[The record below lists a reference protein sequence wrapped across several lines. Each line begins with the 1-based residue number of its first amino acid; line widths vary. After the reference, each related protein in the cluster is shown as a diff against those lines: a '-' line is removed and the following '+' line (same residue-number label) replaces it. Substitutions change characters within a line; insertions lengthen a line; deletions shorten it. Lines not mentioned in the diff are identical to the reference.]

1 MQVEISFF
9 FFIHSFKDMFWLTLH
24 SIPLYLPHPLRRRSV
39 CSHTETADD
48 EAGCLIRFDPD
59 VRIVIPVV
67 ARQDGCACSS
77 YSSCTSNGVE
87 VNPRCGCQD
96 FLGEGS
102 PFCYTQ
108 GYCPTSEFSLT
119 FLGAKYRSCE
129 VSPSPPPASFACLDP
144 LFPDQWHHSYLRST
158 DAWSHTKGAGST
170 IVVIDDGVQYRHPD
184 LRVSVADSY
193 GWQFSTGSRIGS
205 ADDDFARHGTAS
217 AGVTSAVRDNG
228 RGGCGIASEATLVA
242 VKLLQNYMETS
253 VDYYFSDDLL
263 VSTLTDFETRDGT
276 VLSNSWGPTDDR
288 RVEGPG
294 ILQSYSRIDAAIIS
308 FGRNGRK
315 GKGGVVVFA
324 AGNGGEYDNS
334 NDDGFTSHS
343 YTFAV
348 GAIGDDGR
356 RTTYSEP
363 GACIDVVAPSDGG
376 WRSVVTADVVGP
388 AGYDISNW
396 TGTFG
401 GTSAA
406 TPMVS
411 AVLAL
416 ILSVRPELA
425 LRDLKRILHTTTTI
439 NDPDDESWIRNDH
452 GRLYSPWY
460 GFGQVDALAAVTA
473 AKNWTLLGPS
483 REMCSPEWYG
493 YLPLTAETVVV
504 PFSELERDVDS
515 VDEVRVFVDIEHERR
530 GDVSL
535 VLVSPAATRS
545 VLTFAVPQSVFMQTT
560 SFVGH
565 SYLSHA
571 FSGEKSPRSGWK
583 LEIHDA
589 TSRGRLVRSHVC
601 VKGDVLTFPLS
612 PPPSSP
618 QTSPDRPDRVTVF
631 VRGVIWT
638 AVGLL
643 YAGLAVAFW
652 HLSNSPNGVTE
663 REESA

>member
-1 MQVEISFF
+1 MNPLWLPGFF
-9 FFIHSFKDMFWLTLH
+9 GRGFALL
-24 SIPLYLPHPLRRRSV
+24 LYTGLLS
-39 CSHTETADD
+39 
-48 EAGCLIRFDPD
+48 D
-59 VRIVIPVV
+59 V
-67 ARQDGCACSS
+67 
-77 YSSCTSNGVE
+77 GVF
-87 VNPRCGCQD
+87 VDVFGRH
-96 FLGEGS
+96 
-102 PFCYTQ
+102 
-108 GYCPTSEFSLT
+108 
-119 FLGAKYRSCE
+119 RSCE

-205 ADDDFARHGTAS
+205 ADDDFAET
-217 AGVTSAVRDNG
+217 RDG
-228 RGGCGIASEATLVA
+228 LSGCYLCRERQWSRGMWDRLEATLVA

-276 VLSNSWGPTDDR
+276 VLSNSQGPTDDR

-308 FGRNGRK
+308 FVGTAVRAGWCGRVCG
-315 GKGGVVVFA
+315 GKW
-324 AGNGGEYDNS
+324 GEYDNS

-416 ILSVRPELA
+416 ILSVRPESA

-493 YLPLTAETVVV
+493 YLP
-504 PFSELERDVDS
+504 
-515 VDEVRVFVDIEHERR
+515 
-530 GDVSL
+530 
-535 VLVSPAATRS
+535 
-545 VLTFAVPQSVFMQTT
+545 
-560 SFVGH
+560 
-565 SYLSHA
+565 
-571 FSGEKSPRSGWK
+571 
-583 LEIHDA
+583 
-589 TSRGRLVRSHVC
+589 
-601 VKGDVLTFPLS
+601 
-612 PPPSSP
+612 
-618 QTSPDRPDRVTVF
+618 
-631 VRGVIWT
+631 
-638 AVGLL
+638 
-643 YAGLAVAFW
+643 
-652 HLSNSPNGVTE
+652 
-663 REESA
+663 